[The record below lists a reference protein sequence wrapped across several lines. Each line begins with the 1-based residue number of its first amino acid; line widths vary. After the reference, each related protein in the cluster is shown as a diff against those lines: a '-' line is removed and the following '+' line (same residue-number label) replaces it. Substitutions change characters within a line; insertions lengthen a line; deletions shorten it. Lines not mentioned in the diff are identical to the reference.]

1 MMNPDY
7 GKKTYESIPIPE
19 KLNEMVAQTI
29 ASQNKEDIRMSYENT
44 KTTYKTTSR
53 PVWKGCMA
61 AAAAFLVAGT
71 VGLNTSPAFAEE
83 LHKIPIIGTLAQVLT
98 FRSFEGTVGDVEL
111 DVTVPVV
118 KGADGKEL
126 PAKVNAQIQQL
137 TTTYEAQAK
146 AELAEYKDSFF
157 ATGGTEEEW
166 ANRTMSLFID
176 YDVKY
181 FENDILSLQ
190 VTTAKSWVSA
200 EEEYHFYNIDL
211 KQDTELTLE
220 DVLGKNYAEICNTSI
235 FKQINERIAS
245 DKNAVFFGFGN
256 DEGMMDGFTTVDET
270 TAFYLNE
277 NGSVVISFPEYSIA
291 PGSMGIQ
298 EFLIS

>member
-1 MMNPDY
+1 MNPDF
-7 GKKTYESIPIPE
+7 GKNSYESIPIPE
-19 KLNEMVAQTI
+19 KLNEIVAQTI
-29 ASQNKEDIRMSYENT
+29 ASRNKEEIHMSYENT
-44 KTTYKTTSR
+44 NKTDKTKNS
-53 PVWKGCMA
+53 PSAWKGCMA

-71 VGLNTSPAFAEE
+71 IGLNVSPAFAEE
-83 LHKIPIIGTLAQVLT
+83 MAKIPAIGQLAQVLT
-98 FRSFEGTVGDVEL
+98 FRSFEGTIDDVEL
-111 DVTVPVV
+111 HVNVPVIR
-118 KGADGKEL
+118 GFEGEI
-126 PAKVNAQIQQL
+126 PAKVNVQIQQL
-137 TTTYEAQAK
+137 TAEYETQAK
-146 AELAEYKDSFF
+146 NDLAEYKDSFF

-176 YDVKY
+176 YDVRY
-181 FENDILSLQ
+181 FEDDILSLQ

-245 DKNAVFFGFGN
+245 DKNAVFFGFGD

>member
-1 MMNPDY
+1 MHPEY
-7 GKKTYESIPIPE
+7 GKKTYESIPVPE
-19 KLNEMVAQTI
+19 TLNEMVAQTI
-29 ASQNKEDIRMSYENT
+29 ASQNKEDIRMRYETT
-44 KTTYKTTSR
+44 KTTYKTTR
-53 PVWKGCMA
+53 PIWKGCMA

-83 LHKIPIIGTLAQVLT
+83 MSKVPVIGQLAQVLT

-146 AELAEYKDSFF
+146 EELAEYKEAFF
-157 ATGGTEEEW
+157 STGGTEEEW
-166 ANRTMSLFID
+166 ADRTMSLFID
-176 YDVKY
+176 YDVKH
-181 FENDILSLQ
+181 FEDDILSLQ

-200 EEEYHFYNIDL
+200 EEAYHFYNIDL
-211 KQDTELTLE
+211 KNDTELTLE
-220 DVLGKNYAEICNTSI
+220 DLLGKDYVTICNTAI
-235 FKQINERIAS
+235 AKQINERLAA
-245 DKNAVFFGFGN
+245 DENAVFFGFGN
-256 DEGMMDGFTTVDET
+256 DEGMMDGFTTVDAET
-270 TAFYLNE
+270 PFYLNAE
-277 NGSVVISFPEYSIA
+277 GDVIISFPEYSIA

-298 EFLIS
+298 EFIIK

>member
-1 MMNPDY
+1 
-7 GKKTYESIPIPE
+7 
-19 KLNEMVAQTI
+19 MVAQAI

-53 PVWKGCMA
+53 PIWKGCLA

-71 VGLNTSPAFAEE
+71 IGLNVSPAFAEE
-83 LHKIPIIGTLAQVLT
+83 MAKIPAIGQLAQVLT
-98 FRSFEGTVGDVEL
+98 FRSFEGTIDDVEL
-111 DVTVPVV
+111 HVNVPVIR
-118 KGADGKEL
+118 GFEGEI
-126 PAKVNAQIQQL
+126 PAKVNVQIQQL
-137 TTTYEAQAK
+137 TAEYETQAK
-146 AELAEYKDSFF
+146 NDLAEYKDSFF